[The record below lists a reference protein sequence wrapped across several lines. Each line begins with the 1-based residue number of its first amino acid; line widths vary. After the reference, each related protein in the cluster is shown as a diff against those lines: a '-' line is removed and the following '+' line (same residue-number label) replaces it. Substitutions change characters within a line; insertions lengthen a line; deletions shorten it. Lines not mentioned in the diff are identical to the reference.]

1 MKGPW
6 SPSASGYGYIEKGDA
21 LASGFA
27 VRRFVEKPAQEA
39 AEAMLAQGG
48 YFWNSGMFVFRA
60 SQYLAELE
68 AQAPAIMAAV
78 RKAWALRR
86 TDYDFIR
93 LHGESFALC
102 PSDSVDY
109 ALMEK
114 SAHVAMVPLPC
125 RWSDLGSWEAIYE
138 NSAQD
143 AEGNACVGDVLSQ
156 DSQGCYI
163 HAGSRLVTTLGVK
176 DLVVVETGD
185 AVLVAD
191 RARSQEVK
199 SLVARLAAQNRHEQ
213 EMHLRV
219 YRPWGWYET
228 LALGERFQVK
238 RIQINPGAALSLQ
251 RHQRRA
257 EHWVV
262 IAGEGLVRVG
272 DEEMHLHVDQSVY
285 IPQKTMHRLSNASAQ
300 PLEIVEVQ
308 TGDYLGEDDIE
319 RFDDRYGR
327 G

>member
-1 MKGPW
+1 M
-6 SPSASGYGYIEKGDA
+6 
-21 LASGFA
+21 
-27 VRRFVEKPAQEA
+27 
-39 AEAMLAQGG
+39 
-48 YFWNSGMFVFRA
+48 
-60 SQYLAELE
+60 
-68 AQAPAIMAAV
+68 
-78 RKAWALRR
+78 
-86 TDYDFIR
+86 
-93 LHGESFALC
+93 
-102 PSDSVDY
+102 
-109 ALMEK
+109 
-114 SAHVAMVPLPC
+114 
-125 RWSDLGSWEAIYE
+125 
-138 NSAQD
+138 
-143 AEGNACVGDVLSQ
+143 
-156 DSQGCYI
+156 
-163 HAGSRLVTTLGVK
+163 TTLGVK

-185 AVLVAD
+185 AALVAD

-199 SLVARLAAQNRHEQ
+199 TLVARLAAQDRHEQ

-238 RIQINPGAALSLQ
+238 RIQVNPGTALSLQ
-251 RHQRRA
+251 RHRHRA

-327 G
+327 E